1 MQQLIK
7 YATKSIEMKLPN
19 YEKAY
24 VPKQKLS
31 NYLLS
36 ETHAVG
42 KAKAKYFRSLGY
54 NEENSDQLAD
64 ALLVIAKVEGVS
76 HEVASLYGTKY
87 IIEGEIITPTGTTV
101 RLRSVWVVEAHD
113 ERPRF
118 VTAYPL

>member
-1 MQQLIK
+1 MN
-7 YATKSIEMKLPN
+7 LPN

-42 KAKAKYFRSLGY
+42 KEKARYFRSFGY
-54 NEENSDQLAD
+54 TEENADLLAD
-64 ALLVIAKVEGVS
+64 ALLMMAKSEVVS
-76 HEVASLYGTKY
+76 QEVASRYGTKY
-87 IIEGEIITPTGTTV
+87 IIEGDLVTPNGTKI
-101 RLRSVWVVEAHD
+101 RLRTVWVVELYD

-118 VTAYPL
+118 VTAYPA